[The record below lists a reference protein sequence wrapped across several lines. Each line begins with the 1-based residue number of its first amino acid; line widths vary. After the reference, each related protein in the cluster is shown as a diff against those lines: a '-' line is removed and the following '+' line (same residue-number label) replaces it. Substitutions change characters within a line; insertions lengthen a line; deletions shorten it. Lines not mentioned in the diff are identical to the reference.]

1 MEGIIRD
8 NIAQYLYENKL
19 ISVYQHGFVR
29 KKACVTNLLECQS
42 LITKSLMNN
51 KTVDVI
57 YTDFSKAFDKVSHKK
72 LLHKM
77 EAYGIRGALLSWV
90 GSFLRYRRQRVVLGD
105 VESTWN
111 AVTSSVPQ
119 GSVLGPLLF
128 VLYINDLPDGLTNKC
143 LMYADDSKLIAE
155 SEAEEDNGLQM
166 DLNKVVSWCE
176 TWSMCLNG
184 AKCKVMHCGKGNP
197 RRVYWIGELPLKV
210 TEKEKDLG
218 VIISSNGKM
227 GDQAVTAANKAS
239 RILGVM
245 RKTFRYFDM
254 KLFKIIYPTFVRPHL
269 EFASAVWNSLSVKDA
284 KRLEG
289 VQRRA
294 TKMVTELRGM
304 SYEMRLKKL
313 GLTSLETR
321 RKRGDLIQIYKIIK
335 GLEEVDWGMNIGR
348 NRPGL
353 AHRYQIQSES
363 CGKCTLRGDFLPNRT
378 ATTWNLLPS
387 VVVNA
392 ETVNSFK
399 ARLDSHIETG
409 LLRRSVYKI

>member
-1 MEGIIRD
+1 MSQWGEMQG
-8 NIAQYLYENKL
+8 
-19 ISVYQHGFVR
+19 H
-29 KKACVTNLLECQS
+29 
-42 LITKSLMNN
+42 
-51 KTVDVI
+51 
-57 YTDFSKAFDKVSHKK
+57 
-72 LLHKM
+72 
-77 EAYGIRGALLSWV
+77 ALW
-90 GSFLRYRRQRVVLGD
+90 QKD
-105 VESTWN
+105 
-111 AVTSSVPQ
+111 
-119 GSVLGPLLF
+119 
-128 VLYINDLPDGLTNKC
+128 
-143 LMYADDSKLIAE
+143 
-155 SEAEEDNGLQM
+155 
-166 DLNKVVSWCE
+166 
-176 TWSMCLNG
+176 
-184 AKCKVMHCGKGNP
+184 P

-254 KLFKIIYPTFVRPHL
+254 KLFKMMYPTFVRPHL

-348 NRPGL
+348 NRPEL

-387 VVVNA
+387 VVVIGRQLMD
-392 ETVNSFK
+392 T
-399 ARLDSHIETG
+399 RRDYTG
-409 LLRRSVYKI
+409 LLRQVFCVGLYTKARKDTVLSRFSAAL